1 MVSVCKVKHE
11 AVSTGVRPSFA
22 IVMYNDDRN
31 GHTVCATRHQVR
43 ENNTLSLGRVISAA
57 QVAKV
62 FAGLNTGQS
71 TLSNLILPESVLVDS
86 PDRLVWYKRRFV
98 GEMWFRVGQKPE
110 CFVVEWTPLLF
121 MADKEHHALR
131 VFALGTNSRPGPE
144 TRIYH
149 APLMNIN
156 DHGDLC
162 QGSAQ
167 LPAEISVAT
176 IGACEASLIE
186 SQFTHVNHDHTLRSK
201 TSNAQHVDFWR
212 RKARTKT
219 ARPQRVRTHELC
231 SAGRLVELLEDF

>member
-1 MVSVCKVKHE
+1 MVAVCKVKHDPK
-11 AVSTGVRPSFA
+11 STGIRPSFA

-43 ENNTLSLGRVISAA
+43 ENNTLSLGRVVSAA

-71 TLSNLILPESVLVDS
+71 TLSNQILPESVLVDS

-110 CFVVEWTPLLF
+110 CLVVEWTPLIFL
-121 MADKEHHALR
+121 ADKERNALK
-131 VFALGTNSRPGPE
+131 VFALGSNSRPDPE
-144 TRIYH
+144 TRLYH

-156 DHGDLC
+156 GFGDLC

-176 IGACEASLIE
+176 IEACEASLIE
-186 SQFTHVNHDHTLRSK
+186 SQFTHVNHEHTLRGE

-212 RKARTKT
+212 KKSRTKT
-219 ARPQRVRTHELC
+219 TSAKRVVTRELC
-231 SAGRLVELLEDF
+231 PAGRLVNLLEGF

>member
-1 MVSVCKVKHE
+1 MVAVYKVKHE
-11 AVSTGVRPSFA
+11 PGSTGIRPTFA
-22 IVMYNDDRN
+22 IVMYNDDRS

-71 TLSNLILPESVLVDS
+71 TVSSQILPESVLVDS

-110 CFVVEWTPLLF
+110 CLVVEWTPLLF
-121 MADKEHHALR
+121 MADKERMTLR

-144 TRIYH
+144 TRLYH

-156 DHGDLC
+156 SYGNLC

-167 LPAEISVAT
+167 LPTDISVVT
-176 IGACEASLIE
+176 IGACESSLIA
-186 SQFTHVNHDHTLRSK
+186 SQFTHVNHDHTLRAE

-212 RKARTKT
+212 KKSRTKT
-219 ARPQRVRTHELC
+219 TNAQRVRARELC
-231 SAGRLVELLEDF
+231 PAVRLVDLLEDF